1 MAERL
6 RVVAVATHPIQYYSP
21 WFRGLAADPELDF
34 KVLYLRRPDARA
46 QGEGFGVAF
55 QWDVDLLA
63 GHDSAVLSAPG
74 ERVALPTLLRRLW
87 RALRAA
93 RPEVVLLTGW
103 QEPALV
109 AAALMVRMLGA
120 RTVVRGE
127 SNALRRRPLPV
138 RAAHR
143 ALLRLYDRFIAI
155 GSASRDFYLGYGIEP
170 ARVHL
175 ARYFVDNERFERQAA
190 ELLPQRA
197 RWRAQWRIA
206 ETATCF
212 LFCGKLVPKKHPET
226 FVLAIEQLASAGHA
240 VHGLVA
246 GDGELRARLEAMCL
260 DRQVP
265 VTFAG
270 FLNQTEI
277 GRAYVA
283 ADALVLP
290 SGYGETWGLVVN
302 EAMLFG
308 RPAIVSD
315 RVGCGPDLV
324 DPGVTGLRFPFG
336 DCAALAG
343 CMRVMA
349 DDPGGAARMGEAAR
363 SRVRSECSPWQAV
376 AVTVEALRAAGG

>member
-1 MAERL
+1 MAERT

-21 WFRGLAADPELDF
+21 WFRALAVAPELDF
-34 KVLYLRRPDARA
+34 KALYLRRPDANA

-55 QWDVDLLA
+55 QWDVDLLG
-63 GHDSAVLSAPG
+63 GHDSEVLAVPG
-74 ERVALPTLLRRLW
+74 EPIALPVQLRRLW

-93 RPEVVLLTGW
+93 EPEVVLLTGW
-103 QEPALV
+103 QEPALI
-109 AAALMVRMLGA
+109 AAALMARVVGA

-138 RAAHR
+138 RVAHR
-143 ALLRLYDRFIAI
+143 VLLRLYDRFIAI
-155 GSASRDFYLGYGIEP
+155 GSASREFYLGYGVEP

-175 ARYFVDNERFERQAA
+175 AHYFVDNERFERQAA

-197 RWRAQWRIA
+197 LWRSRWQIPEA
-206 ETATCF
+206 ATCF
-212 LFCGKLVPKKHPET
+212 LFCGKLVSKKDPET
-226 FVLAIEQLASAGHA
+226 FVLALEQLARAGRA
-240 VHGLVA
+240 VHGLVV
-246 GDGELRARLEAMCL
+246 GDGELRGRLEAVCL
-260 DRQVP
+260 GRRVP

-277 GRAYVA
+277 GRAYAA
-283 ADALVLP
+283 ADVLVLP
-290 SGYGETWGLVVN
+290 SDYGETWGLVVN

-324 DPGVTGLRFPFG
+324 EPGVTGQRFPFR
-336 DCAALAG
+336 DCAALAE

-349 DDPGGAARMGEAAR
+349 DDAGGAARMGQAAQA
-363 SRVRSECSPWQAV
+363 RVRSEYSPRQAA
-376 AVTVEALRAAGG
+376 AVTVEALRAAGR